1 MAKIAAELERAL
13 ADRQMHGGSGHLTF
27 RVLAH
32 GKGWAVQDVL
42 CTSGPQ
48 DHSFEEQHSRFTI
61 ALVLA
66 GTFQYR
72 AAAHSFGRGGEL
84 MSPGSFL
91 LGNAGQPFECGHEHG
106 AGDRCLSFWYA
117 REYFERVAT
126 DAGIRDSTLAF
137 RVLRLPPL
145 RVFSPLFARA
155 ASGVT
160 GCVTS
165 EGHKL
170 SGLQKTMSSLADFA
184 WEEVAVQLVAQT
196 IQLASSLSPKL
207 IDAPPS
213 AVARVTRAIRM
224 IERDYLGERG
234 FTLSSLAR
242 AAGLS
247 PYHFVRVFEGITG
260 VTPYQYVLRRRLRNA
275 ATRLLSDPA
284 KVLEIALDCGF
295 GDVSNFN
302 RAFRAEFGVSP
313 REFRRTINDSAC
325 YNDISMSRTA
335 KRLKSVTN

>member
-27 RVLAH
+27 RVLAQ
-32 GKGWAVQDVL
+32 GNGWAVHDVL

-48 DHSFEEQHSRFTI
+48 DHSFEEQHSSFTI

-72 AAAHSFGRGGEL
+72 AAAHSSGRGGEF

-91 LGNAGQPFECGHEHG
+91 LGNAGQHFECGHEHG

-117 REYFERVAT
+117 REYFERLAT
-126 DAGIRDSTLAF
+126 DAGIRGSTLAF

-145 RVFSPLFARA
+145 RVLSPLFARA
-155 ASGVT
+155 ASGVA
-160 GCVTS
+160 GCVMS
-165 EGHKL
+165 EGRKL
-170 SGLQKTMSSLADFA
+170 SGPQKTLSSMADFG
-184 WEEVAVQLVAQT
+184 WEEVGLQLAAQT

-213 AVARVTRAIRM
+213 AVARVTRTIRM
-224 IERDYLGERG
+224 LERDNLGEHG
-234 FTLSSLAR
+234 FTLSNLAR
-242 AAGLS
+242 EAGLS
-247 PYHFVRVFEGITG
+247 PYHFVRVFEGLAG
-260 VTPYQYVLRRRLRNA
+260 VTPYQYILRRRLRNA
-275 ATRLLSDPA
+275 ATRLLNDPA

-302 RAFRAEFGVSP
+302 RAFRAEFSVSP
-313 REFRRTINDSAC
+313 REFRRSIKNSASFD
-325 YNDISMSRTA
+325 DISMSRTA
-335 KRLKSVTN
+335 KRL

>member
-1 MAKIAAELERAL
+1 
-13 ADRQMHGGSGHLTF
+13 MHRGSGHLTF
-27 RVLAH
+27 RVLAQ
-32 GKGWAVQDVL
+32 GNDWAVQDVL

-48 DHSFEEQHSRFTI
+48 DRSFEEQHSSFTI

-72 AAAHSFGRGGEL
+72 AAAHSCGRGGEL

-91 LGNAGQPFECGHEHG
+91 LGNAGQHFECGHEHG

-117 REYFERVAT
+117 REYFERLAT
-126 DAGIRDSTLAF
+126 DAGICRSPRTF
-137 RVLRLPPL
+137 CVSRLPPL
-145 RVFSPLFARA
+145 RALSGLFARA
-155 ASGVT
+155 ASGVA
-160 GCVTS
+160 GCVRS
-165 EGHKL
+165 EGLKP
-170 SGLQKTMSSLADFA
+170 SSPQKTLSSLVDFA
-184 WEEVAVQLVAQT
+184 WEEVAIQLAAQT

-213 AVARVTRAIRM
+213 AVARVTRTIRT

-242 AAGLS
+242 EAGLS
-247 PYHFVRVFEGITG
+247 PYHFVRVFESLTGIT
-260 VTPYQYVLRRRLRNA
+260 PYKYILRRRLRNA
-275 ATRLLSDPA
+275 ATRLLNDPA

-302 RAFRAEFGVSP
+302 RAFRAEFSLSP
-313 REFRRTINDSAC
+313 REFRRSVKNSAC
-325 YNDISMSRTA
+325 FNDISVSSA
-335 KRLKSVTN
+335 GKRLKRVTD